1 MHIHRGVI
9 GTGPPLLLL
18 NGVMMSTESWAFQ
31 VPAFSSRYR
40 CVLHD
45 FRGQGRSDKPPGPYE
60 MSMHVDDM
68 VSLLDELEIESAH
81 LVGTS
86 YGGEVAMMFAIAH
99 PSRVRSLTV
108 IASVSEVDEKML
120 RDVRLWR
127 DTARNAP
134 ETLYD
139 VAAPAIY
146 SAPFLTPEWMD
157 LGRRRMSG
165 MPPDWFRALADLC
178 DAFTRLDITRD
189 LHKITAP
196 TLVIAG
202 ANDTLKPP
210 RFSEIIAREIPNAEL
225 RIIPG
230 AGHAVFLEK
239 AEEMNAMVLEFLS
252 RRA

>member
-1 MHIHRGVI
+1 
-9 GTGPPLLLL
+9 
-18 NGVMMSTESWAFQ
+18 MMSTESWVLQ
-31 VPAFSSRYR
+31 VPTFSSRYQ

-68 VSLLDELEIESAH
+68 AALLDELGIESAH
-81 LVGTS
+81 LLGTS
-86 YGGEVAMMFAIAH
+86 YGGEVGMMFAIAH

-108 IASVSEVDEKML
+108 IASVSETDEKML

-139 VAAPAIY
+139 AAAPSIY

-157 LGRRRMSG
+157 LGRRRMRS
-165 MPPDWFRALADLC
+165 MPSDWFRALADLC

-189 LHKITAP
+189 LRKITAP

-202 ANDTLKPP
+202 ADDTLKPV
-210 RFSEIIAREIPNAEL
+210 RFSEIIAREIPNAQL
-225 RIIPG
+225 RMIPG
-230 AGHAVFLEK
+230 AAHAVFLEK
-239 AEEMNAMVLEFLS
+239 PEEMNAMVMEFLAS
-252 RRA
+252 AE

>member
-1 MHIHRGVI
+1 MFVHREVMGS
-9 GTGPPLLLL
+9 GPPLLLL
-18 NGVMMSTESWAFQ
+18 NGVMMSTESWALQ
-31 VPAFSSRYR
+31 VPTFSSRYR

-45 FRGQGRSDKPPGPYE
+45 FRGQGKSDKPAGPYD
-60 MSMHVDDM
+60 MSMHVDDL
-68 VSLLDELEIESAH
+68 VVLLDELGIESAH
-81 LVGTS
+81 FVGTS
-86 YGGEVAMMFAIAH
+86 YGGEVGMMFAIAH

-108 IASVSEVDEKML
+108 IASVSEIDAEIL

-139 VAAPAIY
+139 AAAPSIY

-157 LGRRRMSG
+157 LGRRRMQS
-165 MPPDWFRALADLC
+165 MRPEWFRALADLC

-202 ANDTLKPP
+202 ANDLLKPL
-210 RFSEIIAREIPNAEL
+210 RFSEIIAREIPNAQL
-225 RIIPG
+225 RVIPG

-239 AEEMNAMVLEFLS
+239 PEEMNAMVMEFLS
-252 RRA
+252 SRA